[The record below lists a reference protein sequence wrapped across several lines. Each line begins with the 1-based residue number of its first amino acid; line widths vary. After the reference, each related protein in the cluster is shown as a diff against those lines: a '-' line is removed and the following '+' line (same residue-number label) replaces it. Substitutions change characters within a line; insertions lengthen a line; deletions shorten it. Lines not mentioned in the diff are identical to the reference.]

1 MRYFENISL
10 ICISKRQILYT
21 YFIDE
26 RNVSRKKKRTFRE
39 KYASKRNEL
48 IEKNNMKLCLI
59 IQKKYSIYTIFVLSF
74 PFFYVDISVESNKS
88 KRKHKNNLWKFARS
102 WFFILSE
109 DDNRVMAF
117 VSMERTRTEVSHL
130 NQIGNI
136 HR

>member
-48 IEKNNMKLCLI
+48 IEKNNMKLCL
-59 IQKKYSIYTIFVLSF
+59 YSYLFLRYSSSSSEELLSITRLGIL
-74 PFFYVDISVESNKS
+74 Y
-88 KRKHKNNLWKFARS
+88 
-102 WFFILSE
+102 FIRNDSQLKC
-109 DDNRVMAF
+109 F
-117 VSMERTRTEVSHL
+117 L
-130 NQIGNI
+130 
-136 HR
+136 

>member
-1 MRYFENISL
+1 
-10 ICISKRQILYT
+10 
-21 YFIDE
+21 
-26 RNVSRKKKRTFRE
+26 
-39 KYASKRNEL
+39 
-48 IEKNNMKLCLI
+48 MKLCLI

-88 KRKHKNNLWKFARS
+88 KSKHKNNLWKFARS